1 MECCILKINYQRLLY
16 MCIVERIQITQMNV
30 LALNLTL
37 ELVGQIYKL
46 YSSLKDNITQG
57 LPT

>member
-16 MCIVERIQITQMNV
+16 MCIVEGIQITQMNV

-37 ELVGQIYKL
+37 ERVGQIY
-46 YSSLKDNITQG
+46 
-57 LPT
+57 